1 MMPPILGRM
10 TMATAVVRAA
20 TMGDIPSMLE
30 LAGTKRVQYEAYE
43 PVFHRRS
50 DESAAR
56 AAQEP
61 YFRRLIERDDALVLV
76 AEEHKSVVGFGTAEI
91 HLALAVYDPGGPA
104 AIVDDFC
111 VAAPQ
116 LWDTVGRELLDA
128 LKAELRKRNV
138 AVIIVVCSPDDV
150 PKRHA
155 IVGAGLSAASE
166 WFAQAL
172 KLPQM
177 STQGP
182 AHRAADLIRGNFRW
196 IGGHANIAGLL
207 ANAEVLS
214 TIGPAIAQL
223 VPPGVNL
230 VASLEARG
238 FALGALAAREL
249 GVGLLLV
256 RKDGSIHPGPK
267 ETTRTDPD
275 WRGREINLHIQRDQL
290 SSHSRVV
297 VVDDWV
303 QTGSQVRATRI
314 LIERAGAVYLGC
326 ACLVA
331 DCSDE
336 TSKELSIRG
345 IVSSNDLAHED
356 QG

>member
-1 MMPPILGRM
+1 MIPQIIGSKA
-10 TMATAVVRAA
+10 MATAAVRAA
-20 TMGDIPSMLE
+20 TMGDIPSMLQ
-30 LAGTKRVQYEAYE
+30 LSGTKRVQYETYE

-50 DESAAR
+50 DESVAR

-61 YFRRLIERDDALVLV
+61 YFRRLIERDDVVVLV

-91 HLALAVYDPGGPA
+91 HLAPAVYDPGGPA
-104 AIVDDFC
+104 AIIDDFC
-111 VAAPQ
+111 VATPQ
-116 LWDTVGRELLDA
+116 LWDTVGRQLLDA
-128 LKAELRKRNV
+128 LKAELRQRNV

-150 PKRHA
+150 PKRHS
-155 IVGAGLSAASE
+155 IVGAGLNAASE
-166 WFAQAL
+166 WFVQAL
-172 KLPQM
+172 KLTEAP
-177 STQGP
+177 THGP
-182 AHRAADLIRGNFRW
+182 AHRAADLIRSNFRW

-214 TIGPAIAQL
+214 VIGPAIAQL
-223 VPPGVNL
+223 VPAEVNL

-256 RKDGSIHPGPK
+256 RKDGSVHPGPK
-267 ETTRTDPD
+267 ETIRTEPD

-290 SSHSRVV
+290 TSYSRVV

-303 QTGSQVRATRI
+303 QTGSQLRATRT
-314 LIERAGAVYLGC
+314 LIERVGAVYLGC

-336 TSKELSIRG
+336 TSEELSIRG
-345 IVSSNDLAHED
+345 ILGSTDLPHEKQD
-356 QG
+356 